1 MTIPSVTL
9 WLILSIL
16 ACYRLSQLIAC
27 DDGPLGIFSV
37 IRDAAKASRFPTL
50 SKLLHCPYCMGV
62 WIALVLAVLVMW
74 KAPLCTFVIYALA
87 VAGGQAVLESLAPCG
102 EEENEHVESK

>member
-27 DDGPLGIFSV
+27 DEGPLGIFSA
-37 IRDAAKASRFPTL
+37 IREVTKASRFKTL
-50 SKLLHCPYCMGV
+50 SKLLHCMGV